1 VIEFRRLLTRSDF
14 ATPVDFVDFTV
25 IPPGSTIGL
34 HDHHGN
40 EEIYF
45 IVSGQPRVAV
55 NGEEIR
61 LHSGQ
66 AHELVNDTDENVEM
80 FVIQVKRIEGW
91 RAADENE
98 QRADQLVDER

>member
-61 LHSGQ
+61 LERGSIAVVHSGQ
-66 AHELVNDTDENVEM
+66 AHQLVNDTDENVEM
-80 FVIQVKRIEGW
+80 FVIQVTRIEGW
-91 RAADENE
+91 RAAEEN
-98 QRADQLVDER
+98 DL